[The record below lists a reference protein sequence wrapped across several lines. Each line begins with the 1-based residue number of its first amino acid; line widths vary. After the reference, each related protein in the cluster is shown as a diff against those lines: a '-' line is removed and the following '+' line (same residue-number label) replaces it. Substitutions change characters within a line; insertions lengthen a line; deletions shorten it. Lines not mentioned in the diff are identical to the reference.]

1 MWAPILEGPELPG
14 LQRPHWSA
22 RGAAEEARAPSRRTL
37 GTIGK
42 IRDFTMKAVSQGRY
56 LGWAVP

>member
-14 LQRPHWSA
+14 LQRPHWLA
-22 RGAAEEARAPSRRTL
+22 RGAAEEARAPSRRAL

-42 IRDFTMKAVSQGRY
+42 IWDFTMRPVS
-56 LGWAVP
+56 